1 MSQSSQANSASK
13 FRALGVIPAEAG
25 PIIAMFV
32 VIAVFAILDAI
43 WGTGNYLSL
52 RNIRIFLQESA
63 MIGVP
68 ALGMT
73 AIIIAGGIDLSA
85 GAAIALCGT
94 LLAMVL
100 DVCPASLVIFFGEI
114 RWIIPVSPVVL
125 AIIAALATG
134 AACGL
139 VNGGLIVSLRVIP
152 FVVTLGTMT
161 IFVGLARIG
170 VNSVTSGS
178 HVSPSRDEVP
188 QWLAK
193 MCSTAAPHEIL
204 AGVWFPRLTP
214 PVWICLALA
223 VVMWILLN
231 RTVLGRHIYAVGSN
245 EATARI
251 CGISPARVKLIVYM
265 LAGVLIGVGGILN
278 FADTKLGNPMGGAG
292 LELEIIAA
300 AVIGGASLS
309 GGRGSIAG
317 TLAGAVIMKS
327 MRSGLVQL
335 DVADY
340 YQQLFIGGI
349 TIAAVTIDQLRRR
362 RED

>member
-1 MSQSSQANSASK
+1 MSQKPQPESPSQ
-13 FRALGVIPAEAG
+13 RQQLGIFHAEAG
-25 PIIAMFV
+25 PIIAMIV
-32 VIAVFAILDAI
+32 VIGVFAILDAV

-94 LLAMVL
+94 VLAMVL
-100 DVCPASLVIFFGEI
+100 DKGGGAP
-114 RWIIPVSPVVL
+114 L
-125 AIIAALATG
+125 AITAALATG

-139 VNGGLIVSLRVIP
+139 INGGLIVSLRVIP

-178 HVSPSRDEVP
+178 HVSPSREEVP
-188 QWLAK
+188 NWLAK
-193 MCSTAAPHEIL
+193 MCSTAAPHEMLTGIWL
-204 AGVWFPRLTP
+204 PRLTP
-214 PVWICLALA
+214 PVWIALALA
-223 VVMWILLN
+223 GAMWILLY
-231 RTVLGRHIYAVGSN
+231 RTVLGRHIYAVGSS

-251 CGISPARVKLIVYM
+251 CGISPARVKLIVYT
-265 LAGVLIGVGGILN
+265 LAGLLLGVGGILN
-278 FADTKLGNPMGGAG
+278 FADTKLGNPMGGTG

-335 DVADY
+335 NVADY

-349 TIAAVTIDQLRRR
+349 TIAAVTIDQWRRR
-362 RED
+362 QEE

>member
-1 MSQSSQANSASK
+1 MSQKAE
-13 FRALGVIPAEAG
+13 LGKSPGRRPVNWFPAEAG
-25 PIIAMFV
+25 PILAMLL
-32 VIAVFAILDAI
+32 VIGVFAILDWC

-63 MIGVP
+63 MISVP

-73 AIIIAGGIDLSA
+73 MIIIAGGIDLSE

-94 LLAMVL
+94 VLAMVL
-100 DVCPASLVIFFGEI
+100 DQGGGGASA
-114 RWIIPVSPVVL
+114 VL
-125 AIIAALATG
+125 AALATG

-139 VNGGLIVSLRVIP
+139 INGGLIVSLRVIP
-152 FVVTLGTMT
+152 FVITLGTMT

-178 HVSPSRDEVP
+178 HVSPTREEVP
-188 QWLAK
+188 LWLAK
-193 MCSTAAPHEIL
+193 MCSTAAPHEMFS
-204 AGVWFPRLTP
+204 GVWLPRLTP
-214 PVWICLALA
+214 PVWIALALA
-223 VVMWILLN
+223 VVMWVLLY

-251 CGISPARVKLIVYM
+251 CGISPGKVKLLVYT
-265 LAGVLIGVGGILN
+265 LAGLLIGVGGVLN
-278 FADTKLGNPMGGAG
+278 FADTKLGNPMGGSG

-317 TLAGAVIMKS
+317 ALAGAVIMKS

-335 DVADY
+335 NVPDY

-362 RED
+362 RGE

>member
-1 MSQSSQANSASK
+1 MDEKLNPTLPVASLAKSPPELSRSSRRL
-13 FRALGVIPAEAG
+13 FPAEAG
-25 PIIAMFV
+25 PIIAM
-32 VIAVFAILDAI
+32 VIVIGVFATLDAI
-43 WGTGNYLSL
+43 WGTGNFLSP

-63 MIGVP
+63 MIAVP

-94 LLAMVL
+94 ALAVVL
-100 DVCPASLVIFFGEI
+100 DVGGGAPIAIF
-114 RWIIPVSPVVL
+114 
-125 AIIAALATG
+125 AALATG

-139 VNGGLIVSLRVIP
+139 INGGLIVSLRVIP

-178 HVSPSRDEVP
+178 HVSPSREEVP
-188 QWLAK
+188 DWLAK
-193 MCSTAAPHEIL
+193 MCSTAAPHEFIPGL
-204 AGVWFPRLTP
+204 FIPRFTP
-214 PVWICLALA
+214 PVWIALGLAA
-223 VVMWILLN
+223 IMWVLLY
-231 RTVLGRHIYAVGSN
+231 RTVLGRHIYAVGSS

>member
-1 MSQSSQANSASK
+1 MSQSPQTDSPSRRGGRV
-13 FRALGVIPAEAG
+13 FPAEAG
-25 PIIAMFV
+25 PIIAMLV
-32 VIAVFAILDAI
+32 VIAVFAGLDAI

-94 LLAMVL
+94 VFAMVL
-100 DVCPASLVIFFGEI
+100 DKEGGAP
-114 RWIIPVSPVVL
+114 L
-125 AIIAALATG
+125 AITAALATG

-178 HVSPSRDEVP
+178 HVSPAVDEVP
-188 QWLAK
+188 MWLAK
-193 MCSTAAPHEIL
+193 MCSTGAPHWTWLKLTIRSVPL
-204 AGVWFPRLTP
+204 LPFPVPKLTP

-223 VVMWILLN
+223 VMMWVLLY
-231 RTVLGRHIYAVGSN
+231 RTVIGRHIYAIGSS

-251 CGISPARVKLIVYM
+251 CGISPARVKLIVYT
-265 LAGVLIGVGGILN
+265 LAGLLIGVGGILN

-317 TLAGAVIMKS
+317 TLAGAVIMKA

-335 DVADY
+335 NVADY

-362 RED
+362 REE

>member
-1 MSQSSQANSASK
+1 MSQKLVSEVMPHRQ
-13 FRALGVIPAEAG
+13 RGRLLPAEAG
-25 PIIAMFV
+25 PILAMLV
-32 VIAVFAILDAI
+32 VIGVFAILDSI
-43 WGTGNYLSL
+43 WGSGNYLSL
-52 RNIRIFLQESA
+52 RNTRIFLQESA
-63 MIGVP
+63 MIAVP

-94 LLAMVL
+94 VVAMVL
-100 DVCPASLVIFFGEI
+100 DKGGGG
-114 RWIIPVSPVVL
+114 VL
-125 AIIAALATG
+125 AVTAALAIG

-139 VNGGLIVSLRVIP
+139 INGGLIVSLRVIP

-170 VNSVTSGS
+170 VNSVTTGS
-178 HVSPSRDEVP
+178 HISPSREEIP
-188 QWLAK
+188 YWLDK
-193 MCSTAAPHEIL
+193 MCSTAAPHEL
-204 AGVWFPRLTP
+204 FSGVWLPRLTP
-214 PVWICLALA
+214 PVWVALVLA
-223 VVMWILLN
+223 VLMWILLY
-231 RTVLGRHIYAVGSN
+231 RTILGRHIYAVGSS

-251 CGISPARVKLIVYM
+251 CGISPAWVKLIVYT
-265 LAGVLIGVGGILN
+265 LAGLLIGVGGILN
-278 FADTKLGNPMGGAG
+278 FADTKLGNPMGGSG

-317 TLAGAVIMKS
+317 TLAGAVIMKA

-335 DVADY
+335 NVPDY

-362 RED
+362 RGE

>member
-1 MSQSSQANSASK
+1 MSQKAETFPSPSVRKAI
-13 FRALGVIPAEAG
+13 FPAEAG
-25 PIIAMFV
+25 PIIAMLV
-32 VIAVFAILDAI
+32 VIGVFAALDAV

-94 LLAMVL
+94 VLAMVL
-100 DVCPASLVIFFGEI
+100 DKGGGAP
-114 RWIIPVSPVVL
+114 L
-125 AIIAALATG
+125 AIVAALATG

-139 VNGGLIVSLRVIP
+139 VNGGMIVSLRVIP

-178 HVSPSRDEVP
+178 HVSPTRDEVP
-188 QWLAK
+188 EWLAR
-193 MCSTAAPHEIL
+193 MCSTAAPHTIL
-204 AGVWFPRLTP
+204 PGVWFPRLTP
-214 PVWICLALA
+214 PVWIALALA
-223 VVMWILLN
+223 VVMWVLLY
-231 RTVLGRHIYAVGSN
+231 RTILGRHIYAVGSS

-251 CGISPARVKLIVYM
+251 CGISPARVKLIVYT
-265 LAGVLIGVGGILN
+265 LAGLLIGVGGILN

-317 TLAGAVIMKS
+317 TLAGAVIMKA

-335 DVADY
+335 NVADY

-362 RED
+362 REE

>member
-1 MSQSSQANSASK
+1 MSQKQQLENTSPKRRGSW
-13 FRALGVIPAEAG
+13 FPAEAG
-25 PIIAMFV
+25 PILAMLI
-32 VIAVFAILDAI
+32 VIGLFAVLDSI

-52 RNIRIFLQESA
+52 RNVRIFLQESA

-94 LLAMVL
+94 VLAMVL
-100 DVCPASLVIFFGEI
+100 DKGGGAP
-114 RWIIPVSPVVL
+114 L
-125 AIIAALATG
+125 AITAALATG

-139 VNGGLIVSLRVIP
+139 INGGMIVSLRVIP

-161 IFVGLARIG
+161 IFVGIARIG
-170 VNSVTSGS
+170 VNRVTTGS
-178 HVSPSRDEVP
+178 HVSPTSNEIP
-188 QWLAK
+188 NWLAK
-193 MCSTAAPHEIL
+193 MCSTAPPHELLPGI
-204 AGVWFPRLTP
+204 WFPRLTP
-214 PVWICLALA
+214 PVWIALVLAGL
-223 VVMWILLN
+223 MWVLLY
-231 RTVLGRHIYAVGSN
+231 RTVLGRHIYAVGSS

-251 CGISPARVKLIVYM
+251 CGISPARVKLLVYT
-265 LAGVLIGVGGILN
+265 LAGLLIGVGGILN
-278 FADTKLGNPMGGAG
+278 FADTKLGNPMGGSG

-335 DVADY
+335 QVADY

-362 RED
+362 REE